1 MDDTQENLKPMEIPK
16 EALSEAA
23 LDGVIDNFVQR
34 EGTDYGVHEVA
45 YETKIQQI
53 RKQIEK
59 GTVKIVFDPSTES
72 VSLVTEQEWK
82 RLQRSRKPLS

>member
-1 MDDTQENLKPMEIPK
+1 MDDVQENLKPMEIPK
-16 EALSEAA
+16 EALSEEA
-23 LDGVIDNFVQR
+23 LNGVIDNFVQR

-53 RKQIEK
+53 RKQIDK
-59 GTVKIVFDPSTES
+59 GLVRIVYDPNTES

-82 RLQRSRKPLS
+82 RLQRP